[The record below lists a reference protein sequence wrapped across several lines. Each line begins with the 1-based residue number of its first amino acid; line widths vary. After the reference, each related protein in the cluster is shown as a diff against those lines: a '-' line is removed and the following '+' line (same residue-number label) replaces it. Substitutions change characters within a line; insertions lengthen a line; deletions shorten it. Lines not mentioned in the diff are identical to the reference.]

1 MPRRQRE
8 LVPTVPLL
16 PTNSLVASATRYSGD
31 TARIYGTGQD
41 EAWQTECYR
50 HYRICGE
57 ARFAAQF
64 FGHALSRA
72 VLYIPAEPG
81 NRNSTRVTEG
91 ETYDVLQELFNGA
104 AGQSGMLNAIGI
116 HLTIAGEC
124 YLVGRTSTNDDTEDP
139 TPIWEIRSILEVRS
153 NGVRGTAGKWWI
165 KQAGNQADIML
176 DPEDTVIR
184 IWIPDPLNAVN
195 ADSPFRSLLPILE
208 EIEWLTRY
216 VFAQC
221 SQRLAGA
228 GLLLMPEEMEFPPA
242 PGQAGK
248 ELSKAEGFMMKL
260 ADSMLTPI
268 KDPSNPSSKIP
279 VIATAPG
286 DVIDKMK
293 WLTFWSELDTEAKGL
308 RQEAIQRFA
317 LGMDLPPERILGMS
331 MSRGTGGG
339 SSNGVSHWGAW
350 QIEEDTVKMHVEPM
364 LDVVINAVVVYY
376 LRPGANDPTASLA
389 YDTSA
394 LRLRPDRSKEA
405 IELYDRGLIKAQV
418 VIAENGFTVEE
429 MMEPDEQ
436 KRWFIM
442 KVASGSA
449 TPDMVAQALRE
460 LGVDMPPPADSL
472 GQMNDSRPPPSIDEH
487 PTRDLPD
494 RAALLA
500 ASEGLVFRALER
512 AGNRLR
518 QQGVKPE
525 GLRSFEVHTAIT
537 LDAKQAKTAL
547 ADAWTCAPMV
557 LDGIADTEPVITAL
571 DGYTASLLVTG
582 RAHTREALARWL
594 DQRLKFK

>member
-8 LVPTVPLL
+8 LVPAAPL
-16 PTNSLVASATRYSGD
+16 PTNSLVASATRYQGD
-31 TARIYGTGQD
+31 TARIYNSGD

-81 NRNSTRVTEG
+81 NRNSARVTEG
-91 ETYDVLQELFNGA
+91 ETYDVLQELFYGA
-104 AGQSGMLNAIGI
+104 DGQAGMLHAIGI

-124 YLVGRTSTNDDTEDP
+124 YLIGRLSTNDDTETP
-139 TPIWEIRSILEVRS
+139 TQVWEIRSIMEVKS
-153 NGVRGTAGKWWI
+153 NGVKGKAGKWWI
-165 KQAGNQADIML
+165 KQSGNQADIVL
-176 DPEDTVIR
+176 APDDTVIR
-184 IWIPDPLNAVN
+184 IWIPDPHNAVN

-208 EIEWLTRY
+208 EIEWLTKY

-228 GLLLMPEEMEFPPA
+228 GLLLAPEEMEFPPA
-242 PGQAGK
+242 PGQEGK
-248 ELSKAEGFMMKL
+248 ELSKADGFMLKL
-260 ADSMLTPI
+260 ADAMLTPI
-268 KDPSNPSSKIP
+268 KDPSNPASKIP
-279 VIATAPG
+279 VVATAPG
-286 DVIDKMK
+286 EYIDKMK
-293 WLTFWSELDTEAKGL
+293 WLTFWSELDTEAKAL

-331 MSRGTGGG
+331 ANTGTGGG
-339 SSNGVSHWGAW
+339 TSNGVSHWGAW

-364 LDVVINAVVVYY
+364 LDVVINALVVYY
-376 LRPGANDPTASLA
+376 LRPGANDPTAVLC
-389 YDTSA
+389 YDTTA
-394 LRLRPDRSKEA
+394 LKLRPDRSKEA
-405 IELYDRGLIKAQV
+405 LELYDRGLIKAEVAVQ
-418 VIAENGFTVEE
+418 ENGFTVTE
-429 MMEPDEQ
+429 MMTPDEQ

-460 LGVDMPPPADSL
+460 LGVEMPPPADSM
-472 GQMNDSRPPPSIDEH
+472 GQMNDSRPPPSIGEH
-487 PTRDLPD
+487 PERDLPD
-494 RAALLA
+494 QSALLA
-500 ASEGLVFRALER
+500 ACEGLVFRALER

-525 GLRSFEVHTAIT
+525 GLRSFEVHTAIS
-537 LDAKQAKTAL
+537 LDEKQAKTAL
-547 ADAWTCAPMV
+547 NDAWTCAPMV
-557 LDGIADTEPVITAL
+557 LDGIADAEPVTTAL
-571 DGYTASLLVTG
+571 NSYVTSLLTTG
-582 RAHTREALARWL
+582 RPHTREALGQWL
-594 DQRLKFK
+594 QRRFL